1 MRQTCWR
8 RESELRSWNPDHEHD
23 PPGYGVSSVGLR
35 EAVAPYLLRGLLL
48 RLAALV
54 QPLCIWNIDLALP
67 IHRVVVGGPC
77 TNLKDKADSPHPPGS
92 VGSLLVVLRTVVA
105 PNYPGAAPCLVV
117 LIQSTLYLKT
127 LISRLIG

>member
-48 RLAALV
+48 RLTVLV
-54 QPLCIWNIDLALP
+54 QPLCSWHIDLALP
-67 IHRVVVGGPC
+67 IHPLVLDGPGRS
-77 TNLKDKADSPHPPGS
+77 KG
-92 VGSLLVVLRTVVA
+92 
-105 PNYPGAAPCLVV
+105 
-117 LIQSTLYLKT
+117 Q
-127 LISRLIG
+127 SRLIASTRIRRKSPGGLENGCSP